1 MIFTRPA
8 LIRKLAGS
16 LLAVVALSSVL
27 PVPHTRAAELTDL
40 GQGLGYLRVHSLDA
54 ALKPLAGNGALVL
67 DLRRSSFS
75 PENTLAFQSAL
86 AGRAT
91 PSGPLFVLVGPSTP
105 ATFVKSLPKE
115 IITLGISSTQ
125 PAPRVIVDQSPEA
138 DRLAYDALEAGT
150 DVNELISGR
159 IEKERYDEASLVQ
172 EFKGGNLEAHPPLKK
187 PTAAGGTTPPEPDQ
201 KNERLTDR
209 VLQRAVHLHRALQAL
224 KRG

>member
-1 MIFTRPA
+1 MISTRTT
-8 LIRKLAGS
+8 LIRKLAGG
-16 LLAVVALSSVL
+16 LLAMLALSCVL
-27 PVPHTRAAELTDL
+27 PVPRTGAAELTDL

-54 ALKPLAGNGALVL
+54 ALKPLAGSGALVL
-67 DLRRSSFS
+67 DLRQSSIS
-75 PENTLAFQSAL
+75 PETSAAFRSAL
-86 AGRAT
+86 SNRAT
-91 PSGPLFVLVGPSTP
+91 PGSPLFVLVGPSTP
-105 ATFVKSLPKE
+105 ATFVQSLPKD

-125 PAPRVIVDQSPEA
+125 PAPRVIVDQTPEA

-172 EFKGGNLEAHPPLKK
+172 EFKGGNLDAHPPLKK
-187 PTAAGGTTPPEPDQ
+187 PSAAGGTTLPEPDQ